1 MTAQDCVKLI
11 YQAVLGPAHLGRAG
25 TPKPEYIAN
34 EMAKAP
40 RRDVPLWESIGNGL
54 CRFNLDSVH
63 NKLRPE
69 TIHGLFVLTA
79 KQHKGSLEQLKEQL
93 ALWETACTHP
103 AEEVS
108 AELQKLFDSDYAPVS
123 HSEPYHHAYDP
134 HYRLIAEKLL
144 RYLPLLETLDS
155 RLQSIGKTL
164 LAIDGRCASGKTT
177 LSSLL
182 ESIYGCDVIHMDDF
196 FLPFERKTPE
206 RLAEPGGNVDRERFY
221 REVILRYKESE
232 PITYG
237 VYDCSCGQITR
248 LRSAA
253 QAPLLIVEG
262 SYCLHPLMADAYDL
276 KVFSTCPADVQS
288 QRILQRDGETFH
300 RHFIEEWIP
309 MEETYFSAFDIE
321 KSCDFIFDSSDL

>member
-1 MTAQDCVKLI
+1 M
-11 YQAVLGPAHLGRAG
+11 
-25 TPKPEYIAN
+25 N
-34 EMAKAP
+34 
-40 RRDVPLWESIGNGL
+40 
-54 CRFNLDSVH
+54 
-63 NKLRPE
+63 
-69 TIHGLFVLTA
+69 
-79 KQHKGSLEQLKEQL
+79 
-93 ALWETACTHP
+93 
-103 AEEVS
+103 
-108 AELQKLFDSDYAPVS
+108 
-123 HSEPYHHAYDP
+123 
-134 HYRLIAEKLL
+134 RLITVQNAIQQLLSEK
-144 RYLPLLETLDS
+144 ETV
-155 RLQSIGKTL
+155 IV
-164 LAIDGRCASGKTT
+164 AIDGNCTSGKTT
-177 LSSLL
+177 LASQLAAN
-182 ESIYGCDVIHMDDF
+182 YDCNVFHMDDF

-237 VYDCSCGQITR
+237 VYDCSCGQIAR

-309 MEETYFSAFDIE
+309 MENRYFEVFKI
-321 KSCDFIFDSSDL
+321 SDQSEIIL